1 MYGLLILAL
10 PRSPYVHMS
19 AMTADRF
26 TELLPQLQKELDA
39 DIFPNVCFQGAFNVS
54 NTRTVTQLFIP
65 CSGLVAARELGYEQI
80 RNILANPE
88 KEVQHVTN
96 IGDWL
101 GIPGK
106 VMFDNA
112 DGSVDEVVVTD
123 MYKYL
128 VHERRERSVFRF
140 SPIDLSITDTEPLPT
155 HLYPRDHFYDQ
166 VYLDKDGE
174 RAFLSYGSC
183 GEEGCVIEP
192 REEKPVQVYGVTY
205 SSLDEVARCYNLP
218 EQYVK
223 ERVES
228 DSLEWLEWSYL

>member
-54 NTRTVTQLFIP
+54 NTRTVTPLFIP
-65 CSGLVAARELGYEQI
+65 CNGLVSARELGYEQI

-88 KEVQHVTN
+88 KEIQHLTN

-101 GIPGK
+101 GRPGRL
-106 VMFDNA
+106 MFGD
-112 DGSVDEVVVTD
+112 DDQGVLVTD
-123 MYKYL
+123 MYKWL
-128 VHERRERSVFRF
+128 LQAGKVRLSFRF
-140 SPIDLSITDTEPLPT
+140 QPIYLADVAGEVIPT
-155 HLYPRDHFYDQ
+155 HTYPRDHFYDQ